1 MQKTV
6 TTIFSV
12 EDRQVFSDFIGGH
25 RYSSPRKG

>member
-12 EDRQVFSDFIGGH
+12 EDWQLFSDVVGGH
-25 RYSSPRKG
+25 RYSSPHKG